1 MYQSYIHY
9 VCSDNANE
17 IMIIMKLK
25 TISITLCHVY
35 LCRQDIGT
43 HNVEEMQRLQEHTTN
58 LEKTVM
64 KYEQQI
70 QELRSDLDMLVRF

>member
-1 MYQSYIHY
+1 MH
-9 VCSDNANE
+9 
-17 IMIIMKLK
+17 
-25 TISITLCHVY
+25 

-70 QELRSDLDMLVRF
+70 QELRSDLDMLVHFQKQY